1 MKFRII
7 YDGNSYRVEIMYP
20 HTGAW
25 VIDSFHETYEDAVK
39 YAFQKNGWVPVICSE
54 MESA

>member
-1 MKFRII
+1 
-7 YDGNSYRVEIMYP
+7 MYP